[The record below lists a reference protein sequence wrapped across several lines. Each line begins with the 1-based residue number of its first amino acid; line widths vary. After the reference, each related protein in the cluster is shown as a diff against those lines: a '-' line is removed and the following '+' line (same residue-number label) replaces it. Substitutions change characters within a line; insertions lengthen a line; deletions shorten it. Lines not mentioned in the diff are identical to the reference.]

1 MTDREAAMNRRITAL
16 TIAAVAVLGLT
27 SCAATPSTGG
37 GAGGSSEPSAS
48 ASQAPEASGG
58 SESDSDSN
66 AGGDSSGIA
75 DACAVIGQAITDAT
89 AGMEGV
95 EPSADPQAAI
105 DAMNASAEAIGA
117 AIADIDNEEVA
128 AAAKGLQ
135 EGFAGIA
142 EATAAVMG
150 GDVAKAAELETLSTE
165 FEESFTAFQELCVQ

>member
-1 MTDREAAMNRRITAL
+1 MNRRITAL

-37 GAGGSSEPSAS
+37 GTAGSSEPSAS

-58 SESDSDSN
+58 SESDSDSSTG
-66 AGGDSSGIA
+66 GGDSSGIA

-117 AIADIDNEEVA
+117 AISDIDNEEVA

-150 GDVAKAAELETLSTE
+150 GDVTKAAELETLSTE

>member
-1 MTDREAAMNRRITAL
+1 MNRRMTAL
-16 TIAAVAVLGLT
+16 TIAAVAALGLT
-27 SCAATPSTGG
+27 SCAATPATGG

-58 SESDSDSN
+58 SEADSDSR

-75 DACAVIGQAITDAT
+75 DACAVIDAAIADAS

-95 EPSADPQAAI
+95 DGASDPQAAI

-117 AIADIDNEEVA
+117 ALSDIDNEEVA
-128 AAAKGLQ
+128 AAAQGVQ
-135 EGFAGIA
+135 GGFAGLA

-150 GDVAKAAELETLSTE
+150 GDVTKAAELESLSTE
-165 FEESFTAFQELCVQ
+165 FQESLTSLQELCVQ

>member
-1 MTDREAAMNRRITAL
+1 MNRRITAL

-27 SCAATPSTGG
+27 VVHRRALDGCEGPTVRATAQRLGLT
-37 GAGGSSEPSAS
+37 GAGGVRRLRVRTPIPAPAGTRPAS
-48 ASQAPEASGG
+48 R
-58 SESDSDSN
+58 
-66 AGGDSSGIA
+66 

-95 EPSADPQAAI
+95 EPSDDPQAAI

-128 AAAKGLQ
+128 AAAKGMQ

-142 EATAAVMG
+142 EATEAVMD
-150 GDVAKAAELETLSTE
+150 GDVVEGRGAGGP
-165 FEESFTAFQELCVQ
+165 